1 MSSWEISYLYHI
13 SNLHFGDQTTGSLAI
28 FPEQRVFCLWPMN
41 FRNIGVNSMS
51 PTTKGPSIL
60 YTVDQ
65 LQLATGESGV
75 NPSKVQQGMKTWSS
89 GGNLLVESCYSL
101 ELHEFWCH
109 FWGYLASMKRWNVM
123 MYIIGWRKWWLIV
136 NLRSNPSRN
145 LKRLG
150 GRKGWDSATIG
161 LGIWEGSAGNV
172 KLRTKKNKSIKVS
185 NYSHRIS

>member
-1 MSSWEISYLYHI
+1 MNCETLVSTACRLLRFRSIHSIHGGRFC
-13 SNLHFGDQTTGSLAI
+13 SNRLASL
-28 FPEQRVFCLWPMN
+28 
-41 FRNIGVNSMS
+41 
-51 PTTKGPSIL
+51 
-60 YTVDQ
+60 
-65 LQLATGESGV
+65 GV
-75 NPSKVQQGMKTWSS
+75 NPSKVKQGMKTWSS
-89 GGNLLVESCYSL
+89 GGKPVGGIVLFSWTAWILVPFLRLFSL
-101 ELHEFWCH
+101 DET
-109 FWGYLASMKRWNVM
+109 MKCNDVHN
-123 MYIIGWRKWWLIV
+123 WRKWWLIV